1 MRDEYVEVLV
11 KRIVPR
17 AKKLKVL
24 ILFFTFLS
32 LGIGILLSI
41 PIFYISAMIL
51 WLIYHFKITR
61 MDCEYEYYYLNGVL
75 DIAVIY
81 NNSKRKNFLS
91 FTDSEIEF
99 IAPVNSQETQ
109 RYNSAKIVDCSAK
122 DELDKQYIIVV
133 RCNSEWKKVVIQMN
147 DELLK
152 AFKRRIPMKVS
163 V

>member
-32 LGIGILLSI
+32 LGIGMLLSI

-81 NNSKRKNFLS
+81 NQSKRKDVIS
-91 FTDSEIEF
+91 FTDSEMEL
-99 IAPVNSQETQ
+99 VVQKDSLETQ
-109 RYNSAKIVDCSAK
+109 RYSSAKTIDCSAK
-122 DELDKQYIIVV
+122 YDSDKQYLIVV
-133 RCNSEWKKVVIQMN
+133 RCNGEWKKVIVQMN

-152 AFKRRIPMKVS
+152 ALKKQSPMKVRG
-163 V
+163 